1 MRTRRIFSCG
11 GTIEQT
17 FKLKEPKTFDEQLQI
32 LKSRNMIVDNEEETI
47 KILKRTNYYR
57 FTAYALQFKD
67 GDNYNNKVSFETT
80 LTIGLGYHRCHSL
93 YNGI

>member
-1 MRTRRIFSCG
+1 M
-11 GTIEQT
+11 EQA

-57 FTAYALQFKD
+57 LTAYALQFKD
-67 GDNYNNKVSFETT
+67 GDNYNNKTF
-80 LTIGLGYHRCHSL
+80 I
-93 YNGI
+93 